1 MKKLLLLV
9 LFVVFASCSQSP
21 QQYWE
26 SYDESVELMES
37 ETHENSR
44 MRYKLIQSKFHD
56 KNAMWFPFE
65 KALNRFGDEKYNALK
80 PLIIEQNIPTIQQHI
95 ATGNLSY
102 EDLVTFYL
110 YRIRL
115 LESNPETTLHAVLAL
130 NPNVIEEAKQK
141 DADKSSKKHPIYGM
155 PILLKDNINTANMP
169 TTAGAAILENHFPD
183 EDAFVV
189 QQLKTKGA
197 LILGKVNLSE
207 WAYYF
212 CDGCPL
218 GYSAIGGQTLNP
230 YGRKIFETGG
240 SSSGSGVSI
249 AANYAVAALGSETS
263 GSILS
268 PSSKNAVVGL
278 KPTIGLVSR
287 TGIVPISSTLDTSGP
302 MTKNVTD
309 NAILLDAIAAVDQKD
324 SVTLTAPRL
333 GLFLESTKKIS
344 LKGIRLGAIANLV
357 ETDSLYSN
365 AIDDLK
371 KAGAEVVEMTPSNVS
386 LSGFINILNG
396 DMKRDLPAY
405 FSTASTA
412 GFSNLDVQQI
422 IDFNSS
428 DSLRYM
434 PYNQARLDG
443 VLADTVSVKQLLDI
457 KKQLNKNASS
467 FFDTPIKTHKLDA
480 VLSINNYHAA
490 YAAIAFYPCLTVP
503 MGYSEL
509 GEPVSLTFIA
519 PSFNEEK
526 LFSIAAGYEN
536 ISKHRKLPKG
546 YE

>member
-1 MKKLLLLV
+1 MKQF
-9 LFVVFASCSQSP
+9 LFFALSILALSCSQP
-21 QQYWE
+21 AKQYWKP
-26 SYDESVELMES
+26 YNESVELLENES
-37 ETHENSR
+37 HENSR
-44 MRYKLIQSKFHD
+44 MRYKLIQSKFLD
-56 KNAMWFPFE
+56 KNTIWSPFE
-65 KALNRFGDEKYNALK
+65 KALNRFGVEKYKALK
-80 PLIIEQNIPTIQQHI
+80 PLIIEQNIPTIQHHI
-95 ATGNLSY
+95 VAGNLTY
-102 EDLVTFYL
+102 EELVTFYL

-115 LESNPETTLHAVLAL
+115 LESNPETTLHAILAL
-130 NPNVIEEAKQK
+130 NPTIIEEAKQK
-141 DADKSSKKHPIYGM
+141 DVEKKSNAHPIYGM
-155 PILLKDNINTANMP
+155 PILLKDNINTADMP
-169 TTAGAAILENHFPD
+169 TTAGAAILENHYPD

-189 QQLKTKGA
+189 QQLKAKGA

-240 SSSGSGVSI
+240 SSSGSGVSV

-268 PSSKNAVVGL
+268 PSSKNSVVGL
-278 KPTIGLVSR
+278 KPTVGLVSR

-309 NAILLDAIAAVDQKD
+309 NAILLDAISAADEKD
-324 SVTLTAPRL
+324 SITLTAPRAS
-333 GLFLESTKKIS
+333 LFLPTTKQTS
-344 LKGIRLGAIANLV
+344 LQGIRLGAIASLI
-357 ETDSLYSN
+357 ESDSLYRDAVEN
-365 AIDDLK
+365 LK
-371 KAGAEVVEMTPSNVS
+371 KAGADVIEVTPSNIS
-386 LSGFINILNG
+386 LAGFASILNG

-405 FSTASTA
+405 FTTSSTYS
-412 GFSNLDVQQI
+412 FSNLDVKQI
-422 IDFNSS
+422 TDFNSS
-428 DSLRYM
+428 DSLLHM
-434 PYNQARLDG
+434 PYNQDRLDG
-443 VLADTVSVKQLLDI
+443 VLVDTTSVKRLNDI
-457 KKQLNKNASS
+457 KKRLNKNAYS
-467 FFDTPIKTHKLDA
+467 FFNTPMKNHKLDA

-519 PSFNEEK
+519 PSFGEEK
-526 LFSIAAGYEN
+526 LLSIAAGYED
-536 ISKHRKLPKG
+536 ITKHRKLPKG

>member
-1 MKKLLLLV
+1 MRQFLFLV
-9 LFVVFASCSQSP
+9 LSAIVLSCSQP
-21 QQYWE
+21 AKQYWKPYNE
-26 SYDESVELMES
+26 TVELLENES
-37 ETHENSR
+37 HENSR
-44 MRYKLIQSKFHD
+44 MRYKLIQSKFLD
-56 KNAMWFPFE
+56 KNTIWSPFE
-65 KALNRFGDEKYNALK
+65 KALNRFGIEKYKALK
-80 PLIIEQNIPTIQQHI
+80 PLIIEQNIPTIQHHV
-95 ATGNLSY
+95 ATGNLTY
-102 EDLVTFYL
+102 EELVTFYL

-115 LESNPETTLHAVLAL
+115 IESNPKTTLHAVLAL
-130 NPNVIEEAKQK
+130 NPTIIEEAKQK
-141 DADKSSKKHPIYGM
+141 DAEKRSNAHPIYGM

-169 TTAGAAILENHFPD
+169 TTAGAAILENHYPD

-189 QQLKTKGA
+189 QQLKAKGA

-240 SSSGSGVSI
+240 SSSGSGVSV

-268 PSSKNAVVGL
+268 PSSKNSVVGL
-278 KPTIGLVSR
+278 KPTVGLVSR

-309 NAILLDAIAAVDQKD
+309 NAILLDAISAADVMD
-324 SVTLTAPRL
+324 SVTLTAPRTSL
-333 GLFLESTKKIS
+333 LLTTTKQTSLE
-344 LKGIRLGAIANLV
+344 GVRLGAIASLV
-357 ETDSLYSN
+357 EADSLYRD
-365 AIDDLK
+365 AIENLK
-371 KAGAEVVEMTPSNVS
+371 KAGADVIEISPSNIS
-386 LSGFINILNG
+386 LAGFSTILDG

-405 FSTASTA
+405 FATSSTSS
-412 GFSNLDVQQI
+412 FSNMDVKQI
-422 IDFNSS
+422 TDFNSG
-428 DSLRYM
+428 DSLLHM

-443 VLADTVSVKQLLDI
+443 VLVDTTSVKRLNDI
-457 KKQLNKNASS
+457 KKRLNKNASS
-467 FFDTPIKTHKLDA
+467 FFNTPIKEHKLDA

-490 YAAIAFYPCLTVP
+490 FAAIAYYPCLTVP

-519 PSFNEEK
+519 PSFGEEK
-526 LFSIAAGYEN
+526 LLSIAVGYEDITN
-536 ISKHRKLPKG
+536 HRKLPKG

>member
-1 MKKLLLLV
+1 MKKLLLFL
-9 LFVVFASCSQSP
+9 LFAVIASCSQP
-21 QQYWE
+21 PKQYWKP
-26 SYDESVELMES
+26 YDESVELLEN

-56 KNAMWFPFE
+56 KNVMWSPFE
-65 KALNRFGDEKYNALK
+65 KALNRFGDKKYNALK

-95 ATGNLSY
+95 ASGNLSY

-130 NPNVIEEAKQK
+130 NPNIIEEAKQK
-141 DADKSSKKHPIYGM
+141 DADKPSTKHPIYGM
-155 PILLKDNINTANMP
+155 PILLKDNMNTANMP

-189 QQLKTKGA
+189 KKLKENGA

-240 SSSGSGVSI
+240 SSSGSGVSV

-309 NAILLDAIAAVDQKD
+309 NAILLDAITAVDQKD
-324 SVTLTAPRL
+324 SVTLSAPRL
-333 GLFLESTKKIS
+333 GFFLESTKQTS
-344 LKGIRLGAIANLV
+344 LKGIRLGAISALI
-357 ETDSLYSN
+357 ETDSLYRD

-371 KAGAEVVEMTPSNVS
+371 KAGAEVVEMAPTNVS
-386 LSGFINILNG
+386 LSGFATILSG

-405 FSTASTA
+405 FSATSTA
-412 GFSNLDVQQI
+412 GFSNLDVQKI
-422 IDFNSS
+422 INFNSS

-443 VLADTVSVKQLLDI
+443 VLADTVSAQRLVNI

-509 GEPVSLTFIA
+509 GEPKGLTFIA

-526 LFSIAAGYEN
+526 LLSIAAGYEN
-536 ISKHRKLPKG
+536 ISKQRKLPKG

>member
-1 MKKLLLLV
+1 MFAV
-9 LFVVFASCSQSP
+9 IASCSQP
-21 QQYWE
+21 PKQYWKP
-26 SYDESVELMES
+26 YDESVELLEN

-56 KNAMWFPFE
+56 KNVMWSPFE
-65 KALNRFGDEKYNALK
+65 KALNRFGDKKYNDLK

-95 ATGNLSY
+95 ASGNLSY

-130 NPNVIEEAKQK
+130 NPNIIEEAKQK
-141 DADKSSKKHPIYGM
+141 DADKPSTKHPIYGM
-155 PILLKDNINTANMP
+155 PILLKDNMNTANMP
-169 TTAGAAILENHFPD
+169 TTAGAAILEHHFPD

-189 QQLKTKGA
+189 KKLIEKGA

-240 SSSGSGVSI
+240 SSSGSGVSV

-268 PSSKNAVVGL
+268 PSSKNAVVGI

-309 NAILLDAIAAVDQKD
+309 NAILLDAITAVDQKD
-324 SVTLTAPRL
+324 SKTLSAPRL
-333 GLFLESTKKIS
+333 GFFLESTKQTS
-344 LKGIRLGAIANLV
+344 LKGIRLGAISALI
-357 ETDSLYSN
+357 ETDSLYRN

-371 KAGAEVVEMTPSNVS
+371 KAGAEVVEIAPTNVS
-386 LSGFINILNG
+386 LSGFATILSG

-405 FSTASTA
+405 FSATSTA
-412 GFSNLDVQQI
+412 GFSNLDVQKI
-422 IDFNSS
+422 INFNSS

-443 VLADTVSVKQLLDI
+443 VLADTVSVQRLVNI

-467 FFDTPIKTHKLDA
+467 FFDTPIKTYKLDA

-509 GEPVSLTFIA
+509 G
-519 PSFNEEK
+519 
-526 LFSIAAGYEN
+526 
-536 ISKHRKLPKG
+536 
-546 YE
+546 

>member
-1 MKKLLLLV
+1 MKKLLLFL
-9 LFVVFASCSQSP
+9 LFAVIASCSQP
-21 QQYWE
+21 PKQYWKP
-26 SYDESVELMES
+26 YDESVELLEN

-56 KNAMWFPFE
+56 KNVIWSPFE
-65 KALNRFGDEKYNALK
+65 KALNRFGDKKYNALK

-95 ATGNLSY
+95 ASGNLSY

-130 NPNVIEEAKQK
+130 NPNIIEEAKQK
-141 DADKSSKKHPIYGM
+141 DADKPSTKHPIYGM
-155 PILLKDNINTANMP
+155 PILLKDNMNTANMP
-169 TTAGAAILENHFPD
+169 TTAGAAILEHHFPD

-189 QQLKTKGA
+189 KKLIEKGA

-240 SSSGSGVSI
+240 SSSGSGVSV

-309 NAILLDAIAAVDQKD
+309 NAILLDAITAVDQKD
-324 SVTLTAPRL
+324 SKTLSAPRL
-333 GLFLESTKKIS
+333 GFFLESTKQTS
-344 LKGIRLGAIANLV
+344 LKGIRLGAISALI
-357 ETDSLYSN
+357 ETDSLYRN

-371 KAGAEVVEMTPSNVS
+371 KAGAEVVEIAPTNVS
-386 LSGFINILNG
+386 LSGFATILSG

-405 FSTASTA
+405 FSATSTA
-412 GFSNLDVQQI
+412 GFSNLDVQKI
-422 IDFNSS
+422 INFNSS

-443 VLADTVSVKQLLDI
+443 VLADTVSVQRLVNI

-509 GEPVSLTFIA
+509 GEPKGLTFIA

-526 LFSIAAGYEN
+526 LLSIAAGYEN
-536 ISKHRKLPKG
+536 ISKQRKLPKG